1 MTRLVKIS
9 KFLSYHLRHRPDLLG
24 LELSPGG
31 WVEVNR
37 LLQAAKKRNF
47 SISLLELQ
55 QVVEQNDKQRFS
67 FNDRGNLIRANQGH
81 SVRVDLQLKP
91 VIPPDVLYHG
101 TYSKAIASIKKQG
114 LKKMSRH
121 HVHLSSD
128 INTAKRVGARR
139 GYPVIF
145 QIDALAMSKAGYIFY
160 CSDNG
165 VWLTEEIPVKY
176 LQIHR

>member
-37 LLQAAKKRNF
+37 LLQAAKKHNF
-47 SISLLELQ
+47 SISSLELQ

-67 FNDRGNLIRANQGH
+67 FNERGNLIRANQGH

-91 VIPPDVLYHG
+91 VTPPDVLYHG

-128 INTAKRVGARR
+128 INTAQRVGARR

-176 LQIHR
+176 LQVHR